1 MSKKETSALLA
12 DIDLKEG
19 EEITAETLDEL
30 SNGKEDNEDE

>member
-1 MSKKETSALLA
+1 MNKEVNASLLA
-12 DIDLKEG
+12 ELNLAEG